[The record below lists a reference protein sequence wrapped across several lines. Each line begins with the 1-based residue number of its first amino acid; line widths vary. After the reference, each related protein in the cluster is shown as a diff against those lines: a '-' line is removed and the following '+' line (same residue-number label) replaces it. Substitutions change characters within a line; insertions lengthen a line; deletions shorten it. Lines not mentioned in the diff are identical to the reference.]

1 MLTDVVLMPEDGVID
16 EMVGVAAKAAAT
28 MLMTRTEK
36 NTESRTVAG
45 NGRQLMD
52 RKPDLVVAEKFRTR
66 LSA

>member
-1 MLTDVVLMPEDGVID
+1 
-16 EMVGVAAKAAAT
+16 MVGVAAKAAAT

-52 RKPDLVVAEKFRTR
+52 RKPDLVVAEKFRMR
-66 LSA
+66 LSAL